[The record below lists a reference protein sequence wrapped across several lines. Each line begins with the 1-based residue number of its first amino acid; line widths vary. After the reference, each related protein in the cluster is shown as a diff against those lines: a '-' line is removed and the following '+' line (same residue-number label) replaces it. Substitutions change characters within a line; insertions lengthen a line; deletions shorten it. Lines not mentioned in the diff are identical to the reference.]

1 MPEGVKVY
9 FDTNLYF
16 NKFQD
21 PYRVLPE
28 TNNMFNKVKSGEFR
42 LIISQSI
49 LMEMYHVMCL
59 PIEKISKFEEAEKAM
74 KDIANAYNDIKT
86 TILHFPNT
94 DLAKNEFDGMDP
106 LKLIDFVENV
116 PGSSLIE
123 YIGKKLPGSMDFMHV
138 MIASNQKCEK
148 FFTYDKGLLLLDS
161 NQQKG
166 NMRIIRPYKP

>member
-1 MPEGVKVY
+1 MLDGVRVY
-9 FDTNLYF
+9 FDTNLYL
-16 NKFQD
+16 NKFGD
-21 PYRVLPE
+21 PFKVCSE
-28 TNNMFNKVKSGEFR
+28 TTHMFNKVKSGEFR

-49 LMEMYHVMCL
+49 LMELYHVMCL
-59 PIEKISKFEEAEKAM
+59 TIEKIPKFDDAQTAM
-74 KDIANAYNDIKT
+74 KEITNAYNEIKNT
-86 TILHFPNT
+86 LLQFPNT
-94 DLAKNEFDGMDP
+94 DLVENEFDGIDS

-123 YIGKKLPGSMDFMHV
+123 YCGKKLPGSMDFMHV
-138 MIASNQKCEK
+138 MIAFNLKCEK